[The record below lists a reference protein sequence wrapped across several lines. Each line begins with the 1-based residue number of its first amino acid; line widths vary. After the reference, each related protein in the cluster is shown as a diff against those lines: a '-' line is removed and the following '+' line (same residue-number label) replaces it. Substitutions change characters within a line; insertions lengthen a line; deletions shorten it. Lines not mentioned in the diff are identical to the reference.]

1 MLFPWKGRIMLREDR
16 KEYPYMDK
24 NISIEER
31 INDLLS
37 RMTLDEKVRQLDI
50 YSGNEFI
57 GDSKVFDGDKF
68 KELYGEIG
76 IGCLQIRYSS
86 ARLNNQIQEFHI
98 NNTRLGIPILFS
110 EETLHGLVW
119 PEATI
124 FPQQIAL
131 AGTFEPELA
140 YKQGRAIAS
149 EVRSLGIHEGWSP
162 VLDLAR
168 DPRWG
173 RVEEGYGED
182 TYLGA
187 AFAYQ
192 MVKGLQ
198 GNDLTHNNTIVSEPK
213 HFTGYGAPSGG
224 LNCGPAMFGRRDHEN
239 YCLPIFEAAFKA
251 GALNTMCSYNTI
263 DGVAVA
269 GDKDLLTNVLRDQL
283 GMKGFV
289 RSDMTAVRMLHTCH
303 YAAKSD
309 REAIKMGIE
318 AGVDMQLY
326 DYPHEVY
333 QNTLIDLVNSGEITE
348 ETIDISCSRVLR
360 VKFILGL
367 FENPL
372 IDESLSEKVVNCQ
385 EHKNIALEVAEKSI
399 CLLKNQNNILPLNK
413 SIQNI
418 AVIGPSAAV
427 CRFGGYSSASSV
439 DRAVT
444 LYDGIKALVSKE
456 TSVTYNSGCSILD
469 TDIKPIPP
477 KWLRAANGERGLL
490 GEYFNDLDF
499 AEEPVCTRLDSLIN
513 FNFIYSKPAAGVN
526 ADRFAV
532 RWSGTLVADRNF
544 QGCIGL
550 STMDSMRLW
559 IDNKLIVDG
568 WDELNANQ
576 MVDFDFVQGKE
587 YAIKIEYKNDQRGAR
602 VIFGYNNGRLNMD
615 EAIRIAKNANVAIV
629 AVGDSE
635 ETCGE
640 NFDRADLNLPGKQL
654 ELVQAI
660 HATGTPVI
668 LVLQNGRPLSI
679 TWENENLPAII
690 EAWHVGEQGGL
701 AIAKV
706 IFGDVNPAGRLPM
719 SFPKSVG
726 QLPVHYNRCPFS
738 ATKYVEMDWLPL
750 YPFGYGLSYTSFEYS
765 NIKLSRPE
773 IKANET
779 IDIMFDVTNVGN
791 CSGEE
796 VAQLYIH
803 DEYSSVLR
811 PYKELAGFKRIHLD
825 KGETKTVILTLGYE
839 QLRLLNKNFQWV
851 VEEGKFEVMVGN
863 NSANIL
869 LTDEF
874 CVLPI

>member
-1 MLFPWKGRIMLREDR
+1 MLREDL
-16 KEYPYMDK
+16 KDYPFADK
-24 NISIEER
+24 NLNIEER
-31 INDLLS
+31 ILDLIS
-37 RMTLDEKVRQLDI
+37 RMTLEEKVRQLDI
-50 YSGNEFI
+50 YSGAEVLT
-57 GDSKVFDGDKF
+57 DSKMPAIFDGDKY
-68 KELYGEIG
+68 KELYGELG

-86 ARLNNQIQEFHI
+86 AKLNNQIQEYNI
-98 NNTRLGIPILFS
+98 KNTRLGIPVLFS

-131 AGTFEPELA
+131 AGTFEPDLA

-149 EVRSLGIHEGWSP
+149 EVRSLGVHEGWSP

-187 AFAYQ
+187 KFAYK
-192 MVKGLQ
+192 MVEGLQ
-198 GNDLTHNNTIVSEPK
+198 GNDLTRNNSIVSEPK
-213 HFTGYGAPSGG
+213 HFSGYGAPSGG
-224 LNCGPAMFGRRDHEN
+224 LNCGPAMFGRRDHAN
-239 YCLPIFEAAFKA
+239 YCLPIFEAAFNA

-269 GDKDLLTNVLRDQL
+269 GDKELLTDVLRNEL
-283 GMKGFV
+283 GMEGFV
-289 RSDMTAVRMLHTCH
+289 RSDMTAIRMLHTCH

-326 DYPHEVY
+326 DYPHEEY
-333 QNTLIDLVNSGEITE
+333 QNTLIDLVNTGEITE
-348 ETIDISCSRVLR
+348 EVINISCSRVLR
-360 VKFILGL
+360 VKFMLGL
-367 FENPL
+367 FENPFT
-372 IDESLSEKVVNCQ
+372 DETLSERVVNCR
-385 EHKNIALEVAEKSI
+385 EHKEIALEVAEKSI
-399 CLLKNQNNILPLNK
+399 CLLKNQNNILPLKK
-413 SIQNI
+413 SIKNI

-439 DRAVT
+439 ERGIT
-444 LYDGIKALVSKE
+444 LLDGIKSLVSKD
-456 TSVTYNSGCSILD
+456 TKVVYNSGCNILD
-469 TDIKPIPP
+469 TDIKPIPQN
-477 KWLRAANGERGLL
+477 WLRDADGKSGLT
-490 GEYFNDLDF
+490 GEYFNNLDF
-499 AEEPVCTRLDSLIN
+499 SGEPVCTRVDRMIN

-526 ADRFAV
+526 ADKFAV
-532 RWSGTLVADRNF
+532 RWSGTLLTDCSF
-544 QGCIGL
+544 KGCIGL

-559 IDNKLIVDG
+559 IDNNLVVDG
-568 WDELNANQ
+568 WEGLNANQ
-576 MVDFDFVQGKE
+576 MIDFDFVQGKE
-587 YAIKIEYKNDQRGAR
+587 YQIRIEYKNDQRGAR

-615 EAIRIAKNANVAIV
+615 EAIRIAQNADVAIV

-640 NFDRADLNLPGKQL
+640 NFDRADLGLPGKQL
-654 ELVQAI
+654 DLVKAI
-660 HATGTPVI
+660 HATGTPVV
-668 LVLQNGRPLSI
+668 LVLQNGRPMSI
-679 TWENENLPAII
+679 TWENDNIPAII
-690 EAWHVGEQGGL
+690 EAWHIGEQGGM
-701 AIAKV
+701 AISKV

-726 QLPVHYNRCPFS
+726 QIPVHYNRCPFS

-750 YPFGYGLSYTSFEYS
+750 YPFGYGLSYTNFEYS
-765 NIKLSRPE
+765 NIRLSKAE
-773 IKANET
+773 IKINET
-779 IDIMFDVTNVGN
+779 VDVMFDVTNAGD
-791 CSGEE
+791 CHGEE

-811 PYKELAGFKRIHLD
+811 PYKELAGFKRIYLE
-825 KGETKTVILTLGYE
+825 KGERKTVILTLGYE
-839 QLRLLNKNFQWV
+839 QLRVLNKEIKWV

-869 LTDEF
+869 LTGEF
-874 CVLPI
+874 NVLSL